1 MHASAL
7 LEVGYKNCFFIPEKA
22 EGSPFWNVTINR
34 DPTGGLQIGTKINC
48 LLPQLIPA
56 RSGRWRAH

>member
-7 LEVGYKNCFFIPEKA
+7 LEVGYKNCSFIPEKA
-22 EGSPFWNVTINR
+22 EASPLGKVTIYG
-34 DPTGGLQIGTKINC
+34 DLTGGLQTGAKINS
-48 LLPQLIPA
+48 LLPQLILA